1 MAKIGVSPDEWTRV
15 VTAAKQKVTNLSA
28 IKKIGVKKTTLSRF
42 KKFNGLGEDWNKL
55 QSSYASYGAS
65 RTDLMNKM
73 GEKIVSD
80 DKQYATQFDKSKN
93 YTRFS
98 K

>member
-15 VTAAKQKVTNLSA
+15 VTAAKQKVTN
-28 IKKIGVKKTTLSRF
+28 LSRF

-80 DKQYATQFDKSKN
+80 DKQYATQFDKNKN